1 MHKKSAPD
9 KKTGARN
16 RRKSRSAALAGGLRQ
31 STKPRLISELLES
44 HKVRSGA
51 PGGALRRITAALP
64 VQQSWADWLRATL
77 AAELAGHLVTAVPK
91 NAELLVFADS
101 AAWGVRLRYAL
112 QALLPQI
119 TARDAA
125 LSRITVRI
133 QARPA

>member
-1 MHKKSAPD
+1 
-9 KKTGARN
+9 
-16 RRKSRSAALAGGLRQ
+16 
-31 STKPRLISELLES
+31 
-44 HKVRSGA
+44 
-51 PGGALRRITAALP
+51 